1 MKFKISN
8 DGLQRI
14 ADETAAIL
22 QKQIRAGI
30 DANGSPFAGGVDL
43 RESDRFL
50 DSIAGELQGDG
61 AVIVSDVNYA
71 EVLQERYN
79 WAGIAPQFQSE
90 LESNIQPILEETL
103 ELLDED

>member
-50 DSIAGELQGDG
+50 DSIAG
-61 AVIVSDVNYA
+61 
-71 EVLQERYN
+71 
-79 WAGIAPQFQSE
+79 
-90 LESNIQPILEETL
+90 
-103 ELLDED
+103 